1 MELIK
6 KAKDFFGLDYS
17 KKIYDEIWAYFE
29 FHNEINKYFNEGVN
43 LEPNNYEQEIYFVDY
58 KWIRKWK
65 KYTNYENIITME
77 KNYDFLKENEFLEY
91 DKKHNLNGI
100 SSGNSFELFLRK
112 TVYKIEDFDCLIDK
126 NTYDYFKKYRENYF
140 PILVNIHN
148 SLESINCI
156 FFKDMFVLLILEE
169 NTMKIIYKY
178 QVQSSFEL
186 FQYNLLFKENQI
198 NNEYFGYIQFS
209 NGLYLSKSLENL
221 SNFNNFRNYIKN
233 KDKRADLI
241 NHLSNNSDKESFIIK
256 KYECTVTN
264 LIIYKRKLSN
274 IKDKNLEISLNNLNT
289 HRIIGLQNIGA
300 TCYMNATIQCFV
312 NLKQFTSYLLNKN
325 NFFYILQKIDICEV
339 LGTYCRLLQK
349 LCCDQNVI
357 NYYAPE
363 DFKNIISLKNPL
375 FKGIQANDSKDLI
388 YFLLE
393 QMNYELNQAKLK
405 INPNLQKKDNPAL
418 TDQTNRKKELSNFI
432 QEYSFENNNIIPK
445 LFFSLIENESICL
458 GCNIHKYNYQI
469 IFSLEIALEYIY
481 NKIYGNQNI
490 IQNNRKLTLI
500 ECISNYNEKSD
511 FTGENAMYCN
521 ICQKQMN
528 SKYIKSLHSLSP
540 YLIIILNRG
549 KANKFQCDV
558 DFPEEINFQQYILN
572 PQFNY
577 SYSLVGVVSHFG
589 TSDMGGHFIA
599 YCKHRTLNEWYC
611 YNDAVVTR
619 LNDQINGYKN
629 GIPYILFYESKQGDK
644 NILFDQNGNNY
655 MNMDNTNNINN
666 MMYGNNQMTNFQM
679 NNMPMFNNMGWNFY
693 NNMNQNYFNN
703 NINNFGNNMNNFQN
717 QMNNNM
723 NGFNNNMQFPN
734 NNMQFP
740 NNNMQFPNNNMQF
753 PNNNIN
759 INIMQNQQMNMNN
772 NIM

>member
-1 MELIK
+1 MIK
-6 KAKDFFGLDYS
+6 KIKNFLLADNS
-17 KKIYDEIWAYFE
+17 KKIYDEIWAYYE
-29 FHNEINKYFNEGVN
+29 FHNEINKYFDEGFN
-43 LEPNNYEQEIYFVDY
+43 LYPFDKEQEIYFVDY
-58 KWIRKWK
+58 NWIKSWK
-65 KYTNYENIITME
+65 KYTNYENVISME
-77 KNYDFLKENEFLEY
+77 KNYDFLKESGFLEY
-91 DKKHNLNGI
+91 NEKPNFRRIETGKSNNI
-100 SSGNSFELFLRK
+100 FLSK
-112 TVYKIEDFDCLIDK
+112 TVYNIEDFDCLIDK
-126 NTYDYFKKYRENYF
+126 NTYSYFKKYRDTNKDISV
-140 PILVNIHN
+140 PILSDILKEIHKN
-148 SLESINCI
+148 LESINCFFFENMFALLI
-156 FFKDMFVLLILEE
+156 PKENRIKLFFK
-169 NTMKIIYKY
+169 Y
-178 QVQSSFEL
+178 QAKSGFNL
-186 FQYNLLFKENQI
+186 FQFNLVFEDNNDSSPISLGLDDFPSFILGNQVSNYYYLFKENI
-198 NNEYFGYIQFS
+198 LKEENNRIK
-209 NGLYLSKSLENL
+209 L
-221 SNFNNFRNYIKN
+221 IKN
-233 KDKRADLI
+233 LLNESEKGKKKFEL
-241 NHLSNNSDKESFIIK
+241 KEYK
-256 KYECTVTN
+256 CNVTN
-264 LIIYKRKLSN
+264 LISFKHSLSV
-274 IKDKNLEISLNNLNT
+274 IKDDNLILSLNNINS
-289 HRIIGLQNIGA
+289 HRLIGLQNIGA
-300 TCYMNATIQCFV
+300 TCYMNATLQCLV
-312 NLKQFTSYLLNKN
+312 NLKQFTNYLLTEN
-325 NFFYILQKIDICEV
+325 NFNNILQNINTCEV
-339 LGTYCRLLQK
+339 LGIYCQLLQK

-363 DFKNIISLKNPL
+363 EFKNIISLKNPL
-375 FKGIQANDSKDLI
+375 FEGIQANDSKDLI

-405 INPNLQKKDNPAL
+405 INPNIQKKENLAL
-418 TDQTNRKKELSNFI
+418 TNQTNKNIELSKFI

-445 LFFSLIENESICL
+445 LFFSLIENKSICL

-655 MNMDNTNNINN
+655 MNINNTNN
-666 MMYGNNQMTNFQM
+666 MMYGNNQMPNFQM
-679 NNMPMFNNMGWNFY
+679 NNMPMFNNMCWNFY

-717 QMNNNM
+717 QMNNKM
-723 NGFNNNMQFPN
+723 NGF
-734 NNMQFP
+734 